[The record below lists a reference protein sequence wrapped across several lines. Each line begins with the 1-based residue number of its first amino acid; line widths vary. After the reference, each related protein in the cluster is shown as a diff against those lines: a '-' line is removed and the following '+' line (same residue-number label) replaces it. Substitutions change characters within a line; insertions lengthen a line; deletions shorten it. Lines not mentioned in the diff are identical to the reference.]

1 MTLLVVGSVAL
12 DSISTPFGSTA
23 DALGGSAVYF
33 AVAASLLHPVRVVG
47 VASAGFAHA
56 ADAVGYLTAH
66 LALTG
71 QWQSGLPRDAF
82 RHVPADGPWNGMTL
96 LRDQAE

>member
-1 MTLLVVGSVAL
+1 MS
-12 DSISTPFGSTA
+12 
-23 DALGGSAVYF
+23 
-33 AVAASLLHPVRVVG
+33 
-47 VASAGFAHA
+47 ASAPGTPAAAPTPTPPIATPTSTSSNLGASSSPWAGNGRGAQA

-96 LRDQAE
+96 LRDQAK

>member
-1 MTLLVVGSVAL
+1 LRAKQNQQRAEEPGQPQILIALVAH
-12 DSISTPFGSTA
+12 
-23 DALGGSAVYF
+23 LGASSSPWAAT
-33 AVAASLLHPVRVVG
+33 AVAPRR
-47 VASAGFAHA
+47 
-56 ADAVGYLTAH
+56 DAVGHLTAS